1 MISPSYNNPSI
12 YSVPLCKQVSLCNN
26 NPSASPAPLCKGSR
40 RAATEG
46 LSVPARLTFFKRFRQ
61 PRHDPFLSQ
70 SFRKKPTCR
79 TSQPL
84 RQNQRFR
91 HRPLTGEAFNPK
103 PNAHRHRMRFKSQNP
118 AKNNPA
124 ESRAFCGV
132 SFGKIRSQN
141 VFPRVIK
148 FSRRLPYLTASKA
161 ASRAAIRSSASSMPM
176 DRRMVLGLMPCS
188 ASSASFS

>member
-1 MISPSYNNPSI
+1 MYKK
-12 YSVPLCKQVSLCNN
+12 PLSFYLSSLGKT
-26 NPSASPAPLCKGSR
+26 PMYFSSAPLRKEPMSFFSAPLCKGSC

-46 LSVPARLTFFKRFRQ
+46 LSVPARLTFFESFRQ

-70 SFRKKPTCR
+70 SLRKKTDPPK

-103 PNAHRHRMRFKSQNP
+103 PNAHRHRRRFKSQNP

-141 VFPRVIK
+141 VFPYSIT
-148 FSRRLPYLTASKA
+148 F
-161 ASRAAIRSSASSMPM
+161 
-176 DRRMVLGLMPCS
+176 LGACLI
-188 ASSASFS
+188 

>member
-1 MISPSYNNPSI
+1 MLHLLDFLP
-12 YSVPLCKQVSLCNN
+12 C
-26 NPSASPAPLCKGSR
+26 

-46 LSVPARLTFFKRFRQ
+46 LSVPARLTFFESFRQ

-70 SFRKKPTCR
+70 SLRKKTDPPK

-103 PNAHRHRMRFKSQNP
+103 PNAHRHRRRFKSQNP